1 MRTRDFS
8 SCLNGNSLTRHNST
22 RRGVHLRSVSSYD
35 SNLCTY
41 PEPVGLGSQPSSKQ
55 SLLTRYLYVVACSQS
70 AGENYSHL
78 VEEVNKEYPNTK
90 IIGYPYNYANEE
102 ATLGLIDDVLNAW
115 GRYVDSTSV
124 SSNMSPLSAHT
135 V

>member
-22 RRGVHLRSVSSYD
+22 RRSVHLRSVSSYD
-35 SNLCTY
+35 SKSCTY
-41 PEPVGLGSQPSSKQ
+41 PEPVALGSEPALKQ
-55 SLLTRYLYVVACSQS
+55 SSLTRYLYVAACSQS
-70 AGENYSHL
+70 AGESYSHL

-115 GRYVDSTSV
+115 GR
-124 SSNMSPLSAHT
+124 
-135 V
+135 